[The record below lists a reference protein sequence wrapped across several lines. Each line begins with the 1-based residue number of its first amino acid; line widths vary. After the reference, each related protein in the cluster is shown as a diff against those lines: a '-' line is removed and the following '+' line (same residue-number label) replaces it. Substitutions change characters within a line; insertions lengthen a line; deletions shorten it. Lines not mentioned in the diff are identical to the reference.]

1 MKAPKRLL
9 MFRLHFPNERCL
21 LMSDAPISHS
31 TALIY
36 IMVLT
41 AASDSDMVDVELDTI
56 GQSVRRLPV
65 FRDFDQSMI
74 ISNAQ
79 DCAAIL
85 AEEEGLDTVLGL
97 VKDSLADGYR
107 DTAYALACDVAV
119 SDGRLSQE
127 ELRLLEMIR
136 HELDIDRLTAA
147 AIERGIAALHR
158 TLPTD

>member
-1 MKAPKRLL
+1 MLRV
-9 MFRLHFPNERCL
+9 HFPNERHA

-36 IMVLT
+36 VMVLT
-41 AASDSDMVDVELDTI
+41 AAADSDMVDVELDTI

-65 FRDFDQSMI
+65 FRDYDPTMI

-79 DCAAIL
+79 ACAEIL

-97 VKDSLADGYR
+97 IKDSLADGLG

-136 HELDIDRLTAA
+136 HELDVDRLTAA

-158 TLPTD
+158 PLPED